1 MNNNHELIAINIA
14 KEHILPHGAM
24 FNFYPVNDMLEVY
37 MAKVSFGEKTY
48 EETINTLGMPNNIAA
63 EYIHCRIHGLA
74 AKMLQK
80 MFPIN
85 PLDL

>member
-1 MNNNHELIAINIA
+1 MTQTHETIANAIA
-14 KEHILPHGAM
+14 QAHILPHNATFS
-24 FNFYPVNDMLEVY
+24 FNAVDEMLEVY

-48 EETINTLGMPNNIAA
+48 EETINTLGMPNNVAA
-63 EYIHCRIHGLA
+63 EYIHCRIHSLA